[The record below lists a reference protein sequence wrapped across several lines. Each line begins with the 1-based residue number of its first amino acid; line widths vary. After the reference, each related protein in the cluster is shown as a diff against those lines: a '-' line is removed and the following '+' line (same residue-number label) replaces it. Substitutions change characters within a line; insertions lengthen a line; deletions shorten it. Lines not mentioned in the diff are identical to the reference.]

1 MTSFTQRRNA
11 VRAILAGAE
20 CVHPGSVYDPI
31 SARIAEDLGFELGMF
46 AGSIASFTVLG
57 APDIVILTLS
67 EFAQQIQRITRA
79 GNLPLLV
86 DADHGYGNALSVM
99 RTVQELETVG
109 VSAMTIE
116 DTLLPRGYGAPKPQL
131 LSAEEGLGKIRAA
144 LAARQD
150 PATVIVARTSAIAIS
165 NLDDAIHR
173 AKLYSAAGADA
184 LFFTGVS
191 ESAQIAAIHAAS
203 PLPIVIGGSDG
214 EFGGKAGMAANGV
227 RIALQGHQ
235 PFMAAVQATYATL
248 KALREGVSPKD
259 LAGQPSGAL
268 MKRVTR
274 EAEYNSAMQAYLG
287 G

>member
-1 MTSFTQRRNA
+1 MTSFTQRRTA
-11 VRAILAGAE
+11 VRAILAGDA

-31 SARIAEDLGFELGMF
+31 SARIAEDIGFEIGMF

-57 APDIVILTLS
+57 APDIVILTLT
-67 EFAQQIQRITRA
+67 EFAQQIRRITRA
-79 GNLPLLV
+79 GTLPLLV

-99 RTVQELETVG
+99 RTVQELEAAG
-109 VSAMTIE
+109 VAAMTIE
-116 DTLLPRGYGAPKPQL
+116 DTLLPRAYGAPQPQL
-131 LSAEEGLGKIRAA
+131 LSAEEGLGKIKAA

-165 NLDDAIHR
+165 GLDDAIRR
-173 AKLYSAAGADA
+173 ARLYTEAGADA

-191 ESAQIAAIHAAS
+191 DAAQIAAIHAAS

-214 EFGGKAGMAANGV
+214 DFGGKAGMAAHGV

-235 PFMAAVQATYATL
+235 PFMAAVQATYDTL
-248 KALREGVSPKD
+248 KALRDGVSPKA
-259 LAGQPSGAL
+259 LRGQPSAAL
-268 MKRVTR
+268 MKQVTR
-274 EAEYNSAMQAYLG
+274 EADYNAAMRDFLG